1 MTSWHVDPSFDPLED
16 LRTAQEEI
24 AFLKKEL
31 FQLQGNFHRL
41 VQAHNAQAN
50 LVKQVAGQNTQLLE
64 QLAHIHAFREKRL

>member
-16 LRTAQEEI
+16 LRTAQEEV

-31 FQLQGNFHRL
+31 FQLQGNFHKL

-50 LVKQVAGQNTQLLE
+50 LVKQIARQNTELLE
-64 QLAHIHAFREKRL
+64 QMNWVNGLREKRL